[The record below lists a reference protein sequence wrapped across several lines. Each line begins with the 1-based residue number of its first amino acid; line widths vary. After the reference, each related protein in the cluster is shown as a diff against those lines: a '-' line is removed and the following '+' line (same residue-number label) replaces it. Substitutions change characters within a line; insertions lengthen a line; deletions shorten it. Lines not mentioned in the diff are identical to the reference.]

1 MKGQEMK
8 VLVCHNRYRS
18 AVPSGENRFV
28 DDEIELLRS
37 AGIDVIPMIEESDS
51 IINGGPLQMANAGLG
66 LLYSPS
72 GVRRFQRLLRE
83 ELPDIVHI
91 HNVFPLI
98 SPAVIR
104 IAKAAGTPVVHRVHN
119 NAHTCVSGA
128 HFRDGRR
135 CEECLGRRI
144 AFPAIKH
151 GCYRGSR
158 PLSMARVLAENAHLS
173 TWRMVDRFLV
183 PRPFMASRLLTTG
196 IDEKQ
201 ITVTPSY
208 VADPGEPATGPGEDF
223 LFIGRLEEEKGI
235 MLLLDA
241 WRSRTRR
248 GTRRLRIG
256 GSGPLEERVRSTIL
270 NEDDIDYL
278 GYLEPDQVQSELQNC
293 GVAVAPL
300 LFEGLPLVAIEALAQ
315 GRPVMMNQLNGFPS
329 YVSEDFGWC
338 IEPTVDSW
346 HKALDAITQDDIE
359 VRGLAARKQY
369 VATHSPSAAIEALI
383 KIYENLLGRDE

>member
-1 MKGQEMK
+1 MK

-18 AVPSGENRFV
+18 DFPSGENRYV
-28 DDEIELLRS
+28 DDEIALLRG
-37 AGIDVIPMIEESDS
+37 AGINVIPMIEENDS

-72 GVRRFQRLLRE
+72 GVRQFQRLLRE
-83 ELPDIVHI
+83 ERPDVVHI
-91 HNVFPLI
+91 HNVFHLI

-104 IAKAAGTPVVHRVHN
+104 VAKAAGTPVVHRVHN
-119 NAHTCVSGA
+119 DRHTCVNGA
-128 HFRDGRR
+128 HFRDGRP
-135 CEECLGRRI
+135 CEECLGRRV
-144 AFPAIKH
+144 AFPAIQH

-158 PLSMARVLAENAHLS
+158 PLSVVRVIAENAHRS
-173 TWRMVDRFLV
+173 TWRMIDKFLV
-183 PRPFMASRLLTTG
+183 PRPSMVSRLLTAG

-201 ITVTPSY
+201 ITVTPPY
-208 VADPGEPATGPGEDF
+208 VPDPGEPTTSPGKDF
-223 LFIGRLEEEKGI
+223 VCIGRLEEEKGI

-270 NEDDIDYL
+270 NEDDVDYL
-278 GYLEPDQVQSELQNC
+278 GHLERDQVQSEFQNC

-315 GRPVMMNQLNGFPS
+315 GRPIMMNRLIGLPS
-329 YVSEDFGWC
+329 YVSEEFGWC

-346 HKALDAITQDDIE
+346 RKALDAIEQDEIE
-359 VRGLAARKQY
+359 ARGLAGRKHY
-369 VATHSPSAAIEALI
+369 VATHSPSAAIGALI
-383 KIYENLLGRDE
+383 KIYENLLARDR